1 MRCSYCTREI
11 EKGTGMMYVRKTGAV
26 KYYCSDR
33 CYKFDS
39 VQHKGQRVK
48 EQRALARK
56 LAKPK
61 A

>member
-1 MRCSYCTREI
+1 
-11 EKGTGMMYVRKTGAV
+11 MMYVRKTGAV

-48 EQRALARK
+48 EQWALARK